1 MEVVEYPVDGSLD
14 LHMFSPR
21 DVPSVVEEYLEECLR
36 RGIHEVRIIHGKGQG
51 VLRRTVHAILERHP
65 RVEDFT
71 TDTGPSGWGAT
82 IVHLKR
88 A

>member
-1 MEVVEYPVDGSLD
+1 MDVVEYPVDGLLD

-21 DVPSVVEEYLEECLR
+21 DVPDLVEDYLEECLKQ
-36 RGIHEVRIIHGKGQG
+36 GILEVRIVHGKGQG

-65 RVEDFT
+65 RVGDFK

-82 IVHLKR
+82 IAHLKPE
-88 A
+88 